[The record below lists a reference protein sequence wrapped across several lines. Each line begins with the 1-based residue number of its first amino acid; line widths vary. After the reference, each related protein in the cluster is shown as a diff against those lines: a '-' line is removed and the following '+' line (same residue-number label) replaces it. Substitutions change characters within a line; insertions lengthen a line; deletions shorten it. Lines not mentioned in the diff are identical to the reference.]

1 MNKKIQKHG
10 QAMRDRVR
18 DLWPNHTATEIAA
31 ICGIAR
37 STVLD
42 IAARCDPPLES
53 KSQARQTAVPVSRA
67 VSAYREPYPAGHPVS
82 WGILMEGM
90 RQWR

>member
-1 MNKKIQKHG
+1 MS
-10 QAMRDRVR
+10 DRVR
-18 DLWPNHTATEIAA
+18 DLWPHHTATEIAA

-42 IAARCDPPLES
+42 ISARCDPPLEI
-53 KSQARQTAVPVSRA
+53 KSQARQVAVPVSRA

-82 WGILMEGM
+82 WGILQEAAA
-90 RQWR
+90 QWRNGEKAA